1 MPLGA
6 RLSTVVL
13 AATLLLCVAA
23 PLLSPHEPNRTHL
36 LHTYAP
42 PWPLEESDPRFLLG
56 TDALGRDLLSRLV
69 HGLRLSIGIAFA
81 GMLLGAAFGA
91 LVGLVS
97 GFAGGAVDRLLMGL
111 VDVQITIPFLLVVL
125 IGIVILGSSVE
136 TMILLVGF
144 AGWETYARVLRG
156 QVLALKAE
164 PFVSA
169 VEAIGA
175 RPHRI
180 VLVHLVP
187 HLAAPLI
194 VLMTL
199 NFPAILL
206 LESSLSF
213 LGIGVQPPTATLGR
227 MIGEGR
233 NDMLTAW
240 WLVAGPA
247 AVMLVVTL
255 AVQTL
260 GDFIRDRAERG
271 SSGDFGG

>member
-1 MPLGA
+1 MPPGA
-6 RLSTVVL
+6 RVSAVVL
-13 AATLLLCVAA
+13 ALTVLVVIAA
-23 PLLSPHEPNRTHL
+23 PLIAPHEPNRTNL
-36 LHTYAP
+36 LVTLAP
-42 PWPLEESDPRFLLG
+42 PWPLEDSDPRFLFG
-56 TDALGRDLLSRLV
+56 TDALGRDLLSRV
-69 HGLRLSIGIAFA
+69 IHGLRVSIGIAFA
-81 GMLLGAAFGA
+81 GMLLGAMVGTSIGLIAGFLGGMVDRIAMA
-91 LVGLVS
+91 LV
-97 GFAGGAVDRLLMGL
+97 DI
-111 VDVQITIPFLLVVL
+111 QITIPFLLVVL
-125 IGIVILGSSVE
+125 IGIVVFGSSIE
-136 TMILLVGF
+136 TMIVLVGF

-175 RPHRI
+175 RPAR
-180 VLVHLVP
+180 VALVHLLP
-187 HLAAPLI
+187 HLASPLV

-199 NFPAILL
+199 NFPSILL

-240 WLVAGPA
+240 WLVTAPA
-247 AVMLVVTL
+247 VVMLVVTL

-260 GDFIRDRAERG
+260 GDWLRDRADGRSLGG
-271 SSGDFGG
+271 SR